1 MGQAQDWEKMG
12 VGGVESIN
20 NLDTARMTLRWALE
34 RLRALEEKNNAF
46 EKKIKEFGDIKE
58 KLEEERSALKRALSV
73 RDEEEKWRDDYYQ
86 RQRQRIQDLIS
97 ERLSGNAS
105 ASTLAAREL
114 ELAKLEEENHQRR
127 LALEKE
133 YSAKIRASQSEYER
147 LKRSLDEQAKS
158 QAEQWEK
165 AEAERQIRFNEFMT
179 QQRNLLEMQSRQVEA
194 ESARVSSWRMEQA
207 SESWAKEKE
216 SLLKEIAQLKQAQ
229 GELRRSLEHERR
241 ALDAARE
248 ESLNISRSA
257 EIRLRSLEEERKIFE
272 KDKEAIKTESNL
284 WRLKSGEAMSV
295 VSELKKK
302 TVELENQLKEVQALL
317 SEEAAKRKAAEEKFQ
332 VYEKSWSKRQTDLDL
347 IEESLLKKFKDLED
361 EVARR
366 DRVWKDREE
375 FMRKRDQ
382 NWHNRI
388 EEWQSMMQEKSE
400 GVEKLRGELLEA
412 VRGYIKRKKGDKYG
426 NGEFGEFRGVSESS
440 PEA

>member
-34 RLRALEEKNNAF
+34 RLRAFEEKNNAF

-147 LKRSLDEQAKS
+147 LKRSLDEQAKN

-194 ESARVSSWRMEQA
+194 ESARVSSWRLEQA
-207 SESWAKEKE
+207 AESWAKEKE

>member
-1 MGQAQDWEKMG
+1 MGQSQDWEKMG
-12 VGGVESIN
+12 IAGVESIN

-86 RQRQRIQDLIS
+86 RLRQRIQDLVS

-105 ASTLAAREL
+105 ASNLASREL

-147 LKRSLDEQAKS
+147 LKRALDDQAKS
-158 QAEQWEK
+158 QSEQWEK

-194 ESARVSSWRMEQA
+194 ESARVSSWRLEQA

-216 SLLKEIAQLKQAQ
+216 SLLKEIAQLKQTQ
-229 GELRRSLEHERR
+229 EKLRLSLEDERR
-241 ALDAARE
+241 TLDAARE

-257 EIRLRSLEEERKIFE
+257 EIRLRSLEEERKIFG

-284 WRLKSGEAMSV
+284 WRLKSGEAMSL

-302 TVELENQLKEVQALL
+302 SVELENQLKEVQALL
-317 SEEAAKRKAAEEKFQ
+317 SEETAKRKAAEERFQ
-332 VYEKSWSKRQTDLDL
+332 VYERSWSKRQTDLDL

-361 EVARR
+361 EIARR

-400 GVEKLRGELLEA
+400 GVEKLRAELLEA

-426 NGEFGEFRGVSESS
+426 NGEYGEFRGLSESS

>member
-133 YSAKIRASQSEYER
+133 CSAKIRASQSEYER
-147 LKRSLDEQAKS
+147 LKRSLDEQAKN

-302 TVELENQLKEVQALL
+302 SVELENQLKEVQALL